1 MQVSGVTSKHLSISI
16 KLLRTECALGAC
28 CFPRAYSTLTPKVE
42 EAERPGARRLCA
54 HALLLVRCWRR
65 VSGNAY
71 EEDKYVGEKIAGGPG
86 DPEQGKNPRAGRAS
100 RRNGFGLDRFPGI
113 GEIPENG
120 STFAENALVKAGTV
134 ADYTGL
140 ISVADDSGLEVD
152 ALGGRP
158 GIYSARYSDDWLS
171 NPGETKDQRNIRK
184 LLYELKD
191 VPYERRQAR
200 FVCCMAAVKPGHYE
214 PEDTLVVQGTWE
226 GRILNEAIG
235 ENGFGYDPVFCD
247 IIMGVTA
254 AQMSAEDKMAR
265 SHRGNAL
272 RSLVACWQD
281 WISTPPV
288 H

>member
-1 MQVSGVTSKHLSISI
+1 MGVEVL
-16 KLLRTECALGAC
+16 
-28 CFPRAYSTLTPKVE
+28 
-42 EAERPGARRLCA
+42 
-54 HALLLVRCWRR
+54 
-65 VSGNAY
+65 
-71 EEDKYVGEKIAGGPG
+71 
-86 DPEQGKNPRAGRAS
+86 
-100 RRNGFGLDRFPGI
+100 GLDRFPGI

-120 STFAENALVKAGTV
+120 STFAENALVKAGTG

-158 GIYSARYSDDWLS
+158 GIYSARYSDDWFS

>member
-1 MQVSGVTSKHLSISI
+1 MSEKKLQVVLATRNKGKIRELAEPLAEMGVEVL
-16 KLLRTECALGAC
+16 
-28 CFPRAYSTLTPKVE
+28 
-42 EAERPGARRLCA
+42 
-54 HALLLVRCWRR
+54 
-65 VSGNAY
+65 
-71 EEDKYVGEKIAGGPG
+71 
-86 DPEQGKNPRAGRAS
+86 
-100 RRNGFGLDRFPGI
+100 GLDRFPGI

-158 GIYSARYSDDWLS
+158 GIYSARYSDDWFS

-281 WISTPPV
+281 WISTPPRALISRSFRSADPTARPSFLCSSTV
-288 H
+288 R

>member
-1 MQVSGVTSKHLSISI
+1 MSGKELQVVLATRNKGKIRELAEPLAEMGVEVL
-16 KLLRTECALGAC
+16 
-28 CFPRAYSTLTPKVE
+28 
-42 EAERPGARRLCA
+42 
-54 HALLLVRCWRR
+54 
-65 VSGNAY
+65 
-71 EEDKYVGEKIAGGPG
+71 
-86 DPEQGKNPRAGRAS
+86 
-100 RRNGFGLDRFPGI
+100 GLDRFPGI

-158 GIYSARYSDDWLS
+158 GIYSARYSDDWFS

-184 LLYELKD
+184 LLYELKN

>member
-1 MQVSGVTSKHLSISI
+1 
-16 KLLRTECALGAC
+16 
-28 CFPRAYSTLTPKVE
+28 
-42 EAERPGARRLCA
+42 
-54 HALLLVRCWRR
+54 
-65 VSGNAY
+65 
-71 EEDKYVGEKIAGGPG
+71 
-86 DPEQGKNPRAGRAS
+86 
-100 RRNGFGLDRFPGI
+100 
-113 GEIPENG
+113 
-120 STFAENALVKAGTV
+120 
-134 ADYTGL
+134 
-140 ISVADDSGLEVD
+140 
-152 ALGGRP
+152 
-158 GIYSARYSDDWLS
+158 
-171 NPGETKDQRNIRK
+171 
-184 LLYELKD
+184 
-191 VPYERRQAR
+191 
-200 FVCCMAAVKPGHYE
+200 CCMAAVKPGHYE